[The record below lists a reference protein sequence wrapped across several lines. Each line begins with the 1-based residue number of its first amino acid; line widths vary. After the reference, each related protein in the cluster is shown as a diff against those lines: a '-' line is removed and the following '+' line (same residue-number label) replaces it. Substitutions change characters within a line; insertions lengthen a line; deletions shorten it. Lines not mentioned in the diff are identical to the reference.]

1 MCLSIRTLGSLEVLD
16 GGGPV
21 AGLSTRKPRALL
33 VYLATHAGVS
43 VSREKLAGLLWGDQ
57 SEESARTNLRQCLS
71 VLRRAIH
78 NSKEPIICNAAGAAL
93 YARQENISLD
103 ITRFEALCESADSA
117 DLESARALYRGPF
130 LDGFSVNAPDFEHW
144 IHTERQRLEIR
155 FNHLLRNL
163 LQIAA
168 NSNNHLQIIDVG
180 SQLILTEPYDE
191 SLQKQIIESY
201 LATGQRSAALQHYE
215 RFREILQQEL
225 GITPDD
231 SITRLIDA
239 FGKDTASAK
248 REIQSQSTNGKDNT
262 TSQLI
267 SLPSPKQ
274 MASKQAAPKQKSS
287 AKNDYDAVNNRE
299 VFTPQNK
306 QYHWRLAA
314 LAATVVLVPILFMR
328 SIDTD
333 NKLAT
338 GIDNSDS
345 DAVVLPSETP
355 RLAILPLRN
364 INGDDSQNYFSD
376 GLTEDLITDLSRVS
390 GLTVISST
398 TSFAYKDSTDNP
410 GAIASQLGVDYLL
423 LGSVQRDSNRVRISM
438 RLVDAMTDSYH
449 WTARYEHHMQDIFQ
463 LQDQVVREL
472 VDALSIT
479 LTESEHA
486 LITETTEVDPQA
498 YDLLLQGLSPL
509 REFSVAGIE
518 KSRQLFL
525 KALEIEPDYARAHAN
540 LALGYGREVV
550 FRLAEYQPALI
561 RKGLA
566 EAQLAED
573 LNNTI
578 PQTEFARGVL
588 HLADRNHQAAVKASE
603 RAIELDPE
611 YADGFALL
619 AQTTAYTGRLN
630 QALQAIRRAKSLNP
644 KYPFS
649 YLWVEGHILYLLNQ
663 FDEALP
669 LLEESNERNPTFL
682 LGLLTLTA
690 TYAQLEQFED
700 ADWINQEIL
709 SLVPDF
715 SSHQEG
721 IQAPYK
727 LAKHRE
733 LYIDGLL
740 KAGLPD

>member
-1 MCLSIRTLGSLEVLD
+1 MR
-16 GGGPV
+16 
-21 AGLSTRKPRALL
+21 
-33 VYLATHAGVS
+33 
-43 VSREKLAGLLWGDQ
+43 
-57 SEESARTNLRQCLS
+57 
-71 VLRRAIH
+71 
-78 NSKEPIICNAAGAAL
+78 
-93 YARQENISLD
+93 
-103 ITRFEALCESADSA
+103 
-117 DLESARALYRGPF
+117 
-130 LDGFSVNAPDFEHW
+130 
-144 IHTERQRLEIR
+144 
-155 FNHLLRNL
+155 
-163 LQIAA
+163 
-168 NSNNHLQIIDVG
+168 IIDTDD
-180 SQLILTEPYDE
+180 TE
-191 SLQKQIIESY
+191 
-201 LATGQRSAALQHYE
+201 
-215 RFREILQQEL
+215 
-225 GITPDD
+225 
-231 SITRLIDA
+231 
-239 FGKDTASAK
+239 
-248 REIQSQSTNGKDNT
+248 N
-262 TSQLI
+262 
-267 SLPSPKQ
+267 
-274 MASKQAAPKQKSS
+274 
-287 AKNDYDAVNNRE
+287 
-299 VFTPQNK
+299 
-306 QYHWRLAA
+306 RLAA
-314 LAATVVLVPILFMR
+314 GL
-328 SIDTD
+328 D
-333 NKLAT
+333 NTA
-338 GIDNSDS
+338 S
-345 DAVVLPSETP
+345 DAVALPSETP

-410 GAIASQLGVDYLL
+410 GAIASQLNVDYLL

-438 RLVDAMTDSYH
+438 RLVDAKTDSYH

-472 VDALSIT
+472 VDALSVT
-479 LTESEHA
+479 LTKSEHA

-518 KSRQLFL
+518 RSRQLFL

-550 FRLAEYQPALI
+550 FRLAEYQPELI

-573 LNNTI
+573 LDNTI

-619 AQTTAYTGRLN
+619 AQTTAYSGRLN

-644 KYPFS
+644 RYPFS